1 MAGQV
6 YHWAPAPRGG
16 DRIAFE
22 MLNGTGHR
30 RGSRI
35 DGRDLGAADSLGA
48 LYIDDRRT
56 LNNGD
61 ASRPRCSTDLG
72 ARFTARIDNGDHL
85 ATRIVPIESGL
96 IRAIIGG
103 HHHQL
108 LTRHHC
114 VATDVVRHR

>member
-1 MAGQV
+1 MAPDTVEVVGSMGAIS
-6 YHWAPAPRGG
+6 APLTRLVPFTLMTA
-16 DRIAFE
+16 
-22 MLNGTGHR
+22 
-30 RGSRI
+30 
-35 DGRDLGAADSLGA
+35 
-48 LYIDDRRT
+48 RT

-103 HHHQL
+103 SSPPVAYPAPLRSDGCSSTPLSTNIQPGTSL
-108 LTRHHC
+108 LP
-114 VATDVVRHR
+114 